1 MGSMMKF
8 PVTQFDQDGTTFI
21 TPTWEELNQLAF
33 TVAQKILADGA
44 QFDRIVTL
52 AKGGWPMTRSLV
64 DFLNVREVASI
75 GIKFYAGINKRM
87 SRPEIYQDLPVI
99 VKGESVLLFDDVADS
114 GESLEFTRQYLLE
127 QGVTAVKCATLFYK
141 PHSTL
146 KPDYFADET
155 TAWIIF
161 PYETLESMKL
171 LEGTWLKQGLKKAT
185 IIDRFIKLGIKDRY
199 INHYQKLHN
208 L

>member
-8 PVTQFDQDGTTFI
+8 PVTQFDQDGATFI

-161 PYETLESMKL
+161 PYEALESMKL
-171 LEGTWLKQGLKKAT
+171 LEGTWLKQGLKKAA

>member
-1 MGSMMKF
+1 MKF
-8 PVTQFDQDGTTFI
+8 PVTQFDNNGAAFI

-33 TVAQKILADGA
+33 AVAQKILTDGA

-64 DFLNVREVASI
+64 DYLNVREVASI

-114 GESLEFTRQYLLE
+114 GESLEFTREYLLD
-127 QGVTAVKCATLFYK
+127 QGVASVKCATLFYK
-141 PHSTL
+141 PHSTF
-146 KPDYFADET
+146 KPNYFAGET

-171 LEGTWLKQGLKKAT
+171 LEETWLKQGLKKAA